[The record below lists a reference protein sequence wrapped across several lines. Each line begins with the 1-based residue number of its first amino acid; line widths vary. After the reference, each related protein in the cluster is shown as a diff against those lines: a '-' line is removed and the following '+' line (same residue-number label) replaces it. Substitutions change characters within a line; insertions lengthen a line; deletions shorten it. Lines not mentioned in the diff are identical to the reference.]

1 MSKDK
6 ITCKELQDLYEYHFR
21 HSTSPRDFPVRF
33 FRRKEIFKRMAE
45 DLNTKYN
52 LGKELL

>member
-6 ITCKELQDLYEYHFR
+6 ITCKELQDLYEYHFK

-45 DLNTKYN
+45 DLNTRYS
-52 LGKELL
+52 LGKEEE